1 MSARTRWLI
10 AGIIALRVLVFIGAL
25 LIAGRGSGLLRI
37 LVMNEAALIIA
48 EIVWL
53 LMLRFLPRWR
63 ERGLAVLDTRRGVLR
78 VSLLALPM
86 LGVIVGVA
94 IIAIVGRS
102 LAFGP
107 VLVIALILGVEF
119 TSGLVLAAFGYR
131 LRRAIETGAAHS
143 PSLDLILGAQV
154 LIILLTIR
162 LISFVT
168 AVALGLLSLGVLAH
182 LGLTALRSQ
191 TLPQIADA
199 PRPADRQ
206 SSRRPR
212 GTPAGPDP

>member
-1 MSARTRWLI
+1 MSVRTRWLI
-10 AGIIALRVLVFIGAL
+10 AVIVALRVIVFVGAL

-63 ERGLAVLDTRRGVLR
+63 DRGFAILDGRRGILR
-78 VSLLALPM
+78 VFLMALPM
-86 LGVIVGVA
+86 LGVVIGVS

-107 VLVIALILGVEF
+107 VLATALILGVEF
-119 TSGLVLAAFGYR
+119 TSGVALASLGFR
-131 LRRAIETGAAHS
+131 LRCAVETSAAHS

-154 LIILLTIR
+154 LIMLLTIR
-162 LISFVT
+162 FVSFVA
-168 AVALGLLSLGVLAH
+168 AVSLGLFSLGVLAH
-182 LGLTALRSQ
+182 LVLASLRSQ
-191 TLPQIADA
+191 T
-199 PRPADRQ
+199 PRPF
-206 SSRRPR
+206 
-212 GTPAGPDP
+212 AGNETD